1 MHKFHMIIGLLLFAA
16 VAGCTGQ
23 KIPEKAQT
31 QYYDVSVAQAKD
43 MIDRGEVFILD
54 VRRQDEFD
62 AGHING
68 AMLLAV
74 QDIPAQELN
83 TKLQS
88 LPSDRKIL
96 VYCRSGRRSALASD
110 ILVKNGFS
118 QVYNMKEGIDSWINA
133 GYPTVK

>member
-1 MHKFHMIIGLLLFAA
+1 MHKFYIIIGLILFAA
-16 VAGCTGQ
+16 AAGCTGQ
-23 KIPEKAQT
+23 KVSEKP
-31 QYYDVSVAQAKD
+31 QYNDVSVAQAKD